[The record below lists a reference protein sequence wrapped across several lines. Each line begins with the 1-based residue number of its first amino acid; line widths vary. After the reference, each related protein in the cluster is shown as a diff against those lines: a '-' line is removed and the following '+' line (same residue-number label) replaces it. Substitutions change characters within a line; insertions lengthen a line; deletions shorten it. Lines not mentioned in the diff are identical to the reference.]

1 MAPQANNLI
10 GLMDI
15 LINLSKEMAVFLVIA
30 YLITKTPIFKV
41 IISKSFTKRDY
52 LILYVV
58 FSVMSVIGTYFGIP
72 VRGAIA
78 NNRVI
83 GAALAGLIGGPALG
97 FSVGFTAGVHR
108 YFIGGFTG
116 LACGLS
122 TTVEGLLAGFVQL
135 YFSRKGMFER
145 VFDPA
150 VAFYTTFVAEVV
162 QMLIIL
168 AVARPITDAVE
179 LVKIIALPMIL
190 SNSIGTSL
198 IMSIFRDQKYNYDK
212 IGSAYS
218 KKALKIARKILG
230 YLKENLD
237 YDSAA
242 EIAEIIRK
250 ETGVAAVAITDRE
263 KVLAFQGV
271 GSDHHVAGMDIA
283 SEVTKRAIAE
293 NEIIFLDGIEEQYR
307 CNVNDSCKL
316 SSVLVV
322 PMGIRDEVIGAI
334 KLYEQKN
341 KYFNKINIALGQ
353 GIAELVSNQLIIAR
367 YERQK
372 NLLTQAE
379 LKLLQAQINPHFLFN
394 AINTIIAVSRTSAEK
409 ARELLLDLS
418 NYFRKNLKRKED
430 FSTIR
435 EELEHVKSYLRIE
448 KARFQDKLEIVT
460 DIDESLLNYKIPI
473 FTIQPI
479 VENAIKHGVSKILDK
494 GKVKIS
500 IFRNNGHIRIDIEDN
515 GGNYSRPKHRD
526 GLGINIVNNRIKNLM
541 GKDYGIE
548 INSEPGVKTVAS
560 ITLPGGEVQ

>member
-1 MAPQANNLI
+1 MPLQSPDII
-10 GLMDI
+10 GLTDI
-15 LINLSKEMAVFLVIA
+15 LINLSKEMAVFLAIA
-30 YLITKTPIFKV
+30 YLLTKTPVFKV

-58 FSVMSVIGTYFGIP
+58 FTVMSVIGTYFGIP
-72 VRGAIA
+72 VHGAIA

-97 FSVGFTAGVHR
+97 FSVGLTAGVHR

-116 LACGLS
+116 FACGLS
-122 TTVEGLLAGFVQL
+122 TTVEGLFAGVVHVYL
-135 YFSRKGMFER
+135 TRRGKFER
-145 VFDPA
+145 IFDPF
-150 VAFYTTFVAEVV
+150 VAFYTTFVAEVL

-168 AVARPITDAVE
+168 AIARPLTDAVE
-179 LVKIIALPMIL
+179 LIKLIALPMIL

-198 IMSIFRDQKYNYDK
+198 IMSIFKDQKYNYDK

-230 YLKENLD
+230 FLKENLD

-250 ETGVAAVAITDRE
+250 ETGVAAVAITDRH
-263 KVLAFQGV
+263 KVLAFTGI
-271 GSDHHVAGMDIA
+271 GSDHHVPGMDIA
-283 SEVTKRAIAE
+283 SSITKNAIKK
-293 NEIIFLDGIEEQYR
+293 NEIIFLDGIENQYR
-307 CNVNDSCKL
+307 CNVSSDCKL

-322 PMGIRDEVIGAI
+322 PVSIRDEVIGAI

-341 KYFNKINIALGQ
+341 KYFNKINIALGE

-367 YERQK
+367 YEQQK

-379 LKLLQAQINPHFLFN
+379 LKLIQAQINPHFLFN
-394 AINTIIAVSRTSAEK
+394 AINTIIAVSRTNAEK
-409 ARELLLDLS
+409 ARNLLLDLS
-418 NYFRKNLKRKED
+418 NFFRKNLKRKED
-430 FSTIR
+430 VSTIR
-435 EELEHVKSYLRIE
+435 EELEHVNSYLRIE
-448 KARFQDKLEIVT
+448 KARFQDKLEIITQV
-460 DIDESLLNYKIPI
+460 DESLLNYKIPI

-479 VENAIKHGVSKILDK
+479 VENAIKHGISKILDR
-494 GKVKIS
+494 GRVKIN
-500 IFRNNGHIRIDIEDN
+500 IFRNNGNIQIEIEDN
-515 GGNYSRPKHRD
+515 GGAYSRPKQSD

-548 INSEPGVKTVAS
+548 IKSEPGIKTIAT
-560 ITLPGGEVQ
+560 ITLPGGGI